1 MERISESGGTGFDA
15 CCGVDHADLCCYN
28 VNYQLQTR
36 LVSYKGREERSAVER
51 KGLRPQKRMVVASS
65 ADSASF
71 SKTRLYVSCSTCDF
85 FSKWTRNRACASL
98 DELAVGNSDGEVGS
112 VGGGTFGE

>member
-1 MERISESGGTGFDA
+1 
-15 CCGVDHADLCCYN
+15 
-28 VNYQLQTR
+28 
-36 LVSYKGREERSAVER
+36 
-51 KGLRPQKRMVVASS
+51 MVVASS

-112 VGGGTFGE
+112 VGGGTFGEQPCHSRPRSCAVLFVAEEEAFGEQPSKRCAVLFVAE